1 VPIILSGISDMDIT
15 PEASR
20 LYPELYAMC
29 IDNEYFTVSQTLLP
43 PLTLSQPFLFWG
55 WIVHAIIESLIC
67 AFVPSLF
74 LANASPQTG
83 TYDTFWQGGA
93 MTFTIVVI
101 VVNLKV
107 VSPFSLS
114 FS

>member
-1 VPIILSGISDMDIT
+1 MDVT
-15 PEASR
+15 AEASK

-29 IDNEYFTVSQTLLP
+29 IDNEYFTVGSTSLSAS
-43 PLTLSQPFLFWG
+43 PLCSPHLQPFLFWG

-74 LANASPQTG
+74 LTNASPTTG

-93 MTFTIVVI
+93 MAFTIVVI
-101 VVNLKV
+101 VVNLKARPP
-107 VSPFSLS
+107 SPPTFLDLPP
-114 FS
+114 